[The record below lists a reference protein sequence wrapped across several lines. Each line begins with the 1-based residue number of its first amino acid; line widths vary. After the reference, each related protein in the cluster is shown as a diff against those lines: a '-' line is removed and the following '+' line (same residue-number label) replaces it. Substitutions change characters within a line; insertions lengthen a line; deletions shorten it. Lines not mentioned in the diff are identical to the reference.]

1 MSDGRREQVGAA
13 PQSPEGRDDFLRRG
27 AISCTV
33 RNLSATGASLEVES
47 PIGIPDSIVL
57 ESEGGGRRCRV
68 IWRKEKRIGVR
79 FTDRK
84 EKPQPF
90 S

>member
-1 MSDGRREQVGAA
+1 MVEDNRSAPRRRVLKAA
-13 PQSPEGRDDFLRRG
+13 AISFGGG

-33 RNLSATGASLEVES
+33 RNISDNGASLEVVS

-57 ESEGGGRRCRV
+57 ELEGDRRRCRV

-79 FTDRK
+79 FQDR
-84 EKPQPF
+84 
-90 S
+90 